1 MSIEAIN
8 EHIKLNE
15 ELNKHGLS
23 THDIP
28 RLLNLLVNAKEYG
41 FDAKKILGSC
51 AV

>member
-28 RLLNLLVNAKEYG
+28 RLLNLLVMLKNM
-41 FDAKKILGSC
+41 DLMLKKF
-51 AV
+51 